1 MTFTVNS
8 RLSVKA
14 LDRNE
19 NLIVDTQFDV
29 YDPVLH
35 KGTVYQSLNS
45 LCNVNSA
52 NLPTISTCQGE
63 NCSLTV

>member
-1 MTFTVNS
+1 MTFTLNS

-14 LDRNE
+14 LDHNE

-29 YDPVLH
+29 YDLVLH
-35 KGTVYQSLNS
+35 TVMVYQSMNS

-52 NLPTISTCQGE
+52 NLPIISTCQGE
-63 NCSLTV
+63 NYSLTI